1 MEQHH
6 ITAMAAQAK
15 EVHAGMLGL
24 TADESMAKLIK
35 IIHGPGFTTPAE
47 AAFLSGILEAM
58 QAHTK
63 ALAAL
68 QKTAL
73 DGASR
78 VMLNPQPL
86 PPSPPPTQDFNP
98 QPDPPGKHNP
108 TQDFNPQ
115 PDPPGKHNPTQ
126 DLNPQPE
133 PPGRHNPTQDLNPQ
147 PLPPGKQKQ

>member
-78 VMLNPQPL
+78 VMLIHSRTLRASTTPRKTSIHSRTLRASTTPPRTSIHSRNLRAGTNPPR
-86 PPSPPPTQDFNP
+86 T
-98 QPDPPGKHNP
+98 
-108 TQDFNPQ
+108 
-115 PDPPGKHNPTQ
+115 
-126 DLNPQPE
+126 
-133 PPGRHNPTQDLNPQ
+133 
-147 PLPPGKQKQ
+147 

>member
-1 MEQHH
+1 MEHH
-6 ITAMAAQAK
+6 IATIEAK
-15 EVHAGMLGL
+15 AKDVHAQMLSL

-35 IIHGPGFTTPAE
+35 IVHGPGWTTPAE
-47 AAFLSGILEAM
+47 SAFLNGILEAM

-108 TQDFNPQ
+108 TQD
-115 PDPPGKHNPTQ
+115 
-126 DLNPQPE
+126 LNPQPE
-133 PPGRHNPTQDLNPQ
+133 PPGRHKPTQDLNPQ